1 MGVQDLQSE
10 RFDSQNGQVTL
21 GELVGSGAEG
31 AVYELEQDADLVAK
45 IFEDGEK
52 NDKKGK
58 IEAMIKNKPTDPT
71 KNKEGILSL
80 VWPEDML
87 YDRSTNQFVGYL
99 MPYKDL
105 EQNSNIRQYARQ
117 ELDWTSKPP
126 EKIYAIGY
134 NLAAAVKN
142 IHSQGHA
149 LGDMNH
155 QNIFVN
161 NSGYISLIDCDGFQI
176 QGSTKTYRES
186 LQFQRY
192 APPEGRGSTLEEV
205 QLSDRFGLGVHIF
218 QLLMNGFHPFQA
230 KGSEAVVRGIRDM
243 IVENEFVYGNPQPG
257 KMEPHHLTPDY
268 SKLPSDTRDLFSDC
282 FSGGKNIYKTSRP
295 TPSEWIHTFGDILG
309 ETESE
314 PPRNNG
320 GSTGE
325 NETRITGPDWFDE
338 ETASGNNNN
347 KSGSA
352 HSKMSNDSND
362 STDDAGKN
370 EVNDPDDLF

>member
-1 MGVQDLQSE
+1 
-10 RFDSQNGQVTL
+10 
-21 GELVGSGAEG
+21 
-31 AVYELEQDADLVAK
+31 VAK

-80 VWPEDML
+80 VWPEDLL
-87 YDRSTNQFVGYL
+87 YDKSTNQFVGYL

-117 ELDWTSKPP
+117 ELDWTNKPP

-268 SKLPSDTRDLFSDC
+268 SKLPSDTRDFFSDC

-295 TPSEWIHTFGDILG
+295 TPSEWIDTFGDILG

-314 PPRNNG
+314 PPRNSG

-338 ETASGNNNN
+338 ETTSGNNNN